1 MMKSIYAVACSVIFL
16 GLFGCTTDTNSNDQ
30 KTNAPVK
37 SNQSIGK
44 SQSLSLEKL
53 WSSSEGFVTPESVI
67 YDEKNEIYYVSNV
80 NNNPWEKDG
89 NGFISKMDT
98 FGTITEL
105 KWVEDGINGPKG
117 MAIVDDKLY
126 ATDIDEL
133 LEIDINTGNIT
144 GRFTVTPGSKLND
157 ITVGANGDL
166 YVSASGANVIYR
178 KRGHGFI
185 PVITKLAF
193 SPNGVDYQNGQLNVL
208 GFDSKKMYKFDLSD
222 NTESTFSADLGAADG
237 LEQVDG
243 GGYLASDWNGQVF
256 YVDPSGKNKPLINTI
271 EEKKGAADI
280 EYVASRRTL
289 LVPTFFDNH
298 IDAYK
303 VNIK

>member
-1 MMKSIYAVACSVIFL
+1 MKSTYPIISFFFVLC
-16 GLFGCTTDTNSNDQ
+16 LFSCASESS
-30 KTNAPVK
+30 TNASESTKKTANVSKTP
-37 SNQSIGK
+37 QSV
-44 SQSLSLEKL
+44 SLEKL

-67 YDEKNEIYYVSNV
+67 YDEKNGIYYVSNV
-80 NNNPWEKDG
+80 NLNPWEKDG

-105 KWVEDGINGPKG
+105 KWVEDGIHGPKG
-117 MAIVDDKLY
+117 MAIVGNKLY

-133 LEIDINTGNIT
+133 LEIDIATGNIT
-144 GRFTVTPGSKLND
+144 GRFGVTPGSMLND

-166 YVSASGANVIYR
+166 YVSASGANLIYR
-178 KRGHGFI
+178 KKGHGFL
-185 PVITKLAF
+185 PLTEKLAF

-208 GFDSKKMYKFDLSD
+208 GFDSKKMYKFDLVD
-222 NTESTFSADLGAADG
+222 NSESTFSSELGAADG
-237 LEQVDG
+237 LEQVEE

-256 YVDPSGKNKPLINTI
+256 YVDPTGKNQLLINTI

-280 EYVASRRTL
+280 EYVSSRKTL